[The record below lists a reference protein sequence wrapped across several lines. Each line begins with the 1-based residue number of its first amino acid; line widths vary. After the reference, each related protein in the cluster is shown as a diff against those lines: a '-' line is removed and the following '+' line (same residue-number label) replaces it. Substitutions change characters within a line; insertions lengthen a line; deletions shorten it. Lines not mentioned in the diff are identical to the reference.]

1 MSPPS
6 EGDVNETEVDRL
18 VASVS
23 DGSDI
28 PRSRREVLRQHV
40 LELCRRLGKTSVTA
54 FELLESAEPED
65 SPIHDMFEWND
76 AVAARQHRLERARQI
91 LRSIKITIEHRGQ
104 TEHTREY
111 EFVRV
116 DPEGQPTQGE
126 YTQVT
131 AILSNE
137 AQRDALLAS
146 ARRDLRAWYL
156 KYIRLL
162 RLTGH
167 SGRGLLRF
175 VEETFVVE
183 FRGDEAAPPRTGTDN
198 P

>member
-1 MSPPS
+1 MSPPND
-6 EGDVNETEVDRL
+6 GDVNETEVDRL

-23 DGSDI
+23 DGGGI
-28 PRSRREVLRQHV
+28 PSSRREIVRQHV
-40 LELCRRLGKTSVTA
+40 LALCRRLSKTSVTA
-54 FELLESAEPED
+54 DELLASAEPED

-76 AVAARQHRLERARQI
+76 ALAARQHRLERARQI

-104 TEHTREY
+104 TERTREY

-116 DPEGQPTQGE
+116 DAEGQPTQGE

-131 AILSNE
+131 TILSND

-156 KYIRLL
+156 KYLRLL

-175 VEETFVVE
+175 IETTFEVE
-183 FRGDEAAPPRTGTDN
+183 FRDDQGPPPRTGTDN